1 MLYGSRYGGLPTNLT
16 NSAQAVVSTACTP
29 CRSLSSGVKQ
39 FGELF
44 QLVAL
49 KNESDH
55 VRGTVLT
62 RA

>member
-1 MLYGSRYGGLPTNLT
+1 MADYLPILLIPHR
-16 NSAQAVVSTACTP
+16 QVVSTACTP

-49 KNESDH
+49 KYESDH
-55 VRGTVLT
+55 VRWTVLT

>member
-1 MLYGSRYGGLPTNLT
+1 MADYLPTLLIPYR
-16 NSAQAVVSTACTP
+16 QVVSTACTA
-29 CRSLSSGVKQ
+29 CRNLSSGVKQ

-49 KNESDH
+49 KYESDH
-55 VRGTVLT
+55 VWGTVLT